1 MDKQDKRYQ
10 IILTFKDK
18 DLANSKYSSL
28 IKSQIG
34 FTIETKVIELPR
46 YCIVGVGFGENSQT
60 YTYRLSDSLA
70 ENISKGKASSI
81 RSWPTKNGA
90 IHGVIRS
97 MNWLT
102 EAEINEY
109 YGLGLKEIR
118 YVEN

>member
-18 DLANSKYSSL
+18 GLANAKYKDL

-34 FTIETKVIELPR
+34 FAIETKIIDIPR

-70 ENISKGKASSI
+70 EKISKGKASSI
-81 RSWPTKNGA
+81 RPWPTKNGI
-90 IHGVIRS
+90 IHGAIRS

-102 EAEINEY
+102 EIEINEY
-109 YGLGLKEIR
+109 YNIGLKEIR
-118 YVEN
+118 YIED

>member
-1 MDKQDKRYQ
+1 MDREEKRYQ

-18 DLANSKYSSL
+18 RLANSKYLNL
-28 IKSQIG
+28 IQSQIG
-34 FTIETKVIELPR
+34 FTIETKVVELSR

-60 YTYRLSDSLA
+60 YTYRLSDPLA

-81 RSWPTKNGA
+81 RSWPTKNGK
-90 IHGVIRS
+90 IRGVIRS

-102 EAEINEY
+102 ETEIKNY

>member
-18 DLANSKYSSL
+18 GLANAKYKDL

-34 FTIETKVIELPR
+34 FAIETKIIDIPR
-46 YCIVGVGFGENSQT
+46 YCIVGVGFGENGQT

-81 RSWPTKNGA
+81 RSWPTKNGM
-90 IHGVIRS
+90 IRGVIRS